1 MEPKGMWDNIEPLY
15 EVDFIGMKC
24 LKFLESRIQ
33 IKNTVSIVPIIGGY
47 KSLSGSKES
56 ELETETDKIFPEIF

>member
-1 MEPKGMWDNIEPLY
+1 MEPKGMMDKIEPLY
-15 EVDFIGMKC
+15 EVHFIGMKC

-47 KSLSGSKES
+47 KRLSGSKEA
-56 ELETETDKIFPEIF
+56 EFETETGKIFPEIF